1 MSKKLCTLANGDD
14 VYLYDKSIVIF
25 FNGKRKVLST
35 SVYNGG
41 YHEDFKAVYNYDAKQ
56 GSGMPCES
64 LADTY
69 IEHMKLI
76 SQRLAIEPE
85 MVSGMAT
92 AASMENAAVETMS
105 YKDLT
110 VTAIVTAGIEH
121 NGGRAG
127 DYAAYYMPAGKPGNY
142 GTINIMLA
150 LNCDLPPGTLTRAL
164 VTCMEAK
171 TAALQELLAGSCY
184 SNGIATGSGTD
195 QAIIIANAESNLY
208 FEDAG
213 KHSKLGELIGKTVI
227 KAVKRAL
234 NLQNGLNAEFQHNAF
249 RRLKR
254 FGVTPDKLWQDFK
267 QINTANL
274 LKPQY
279 LLAAEELACD
289 DFMLT
294 YTSLYIHLLDQSL
307 WQLLNEKEA
316 VAAAQNLLNIL
327 SAHYSVENI
336 VLSAAGEKTFIDSW
350 QQLFNNIV
358 GKRICDSKS
367 GGAL

>member
-1 MSKKLCTLANGDD
+1 MCTLANGDD

-76 SQRLAIEPE
+76 SERLAIEPE
-85 MVSGMAT
+85 KVSGMAT
-92 AASMENAAVETMS
+92 AASMENAAVETIS

-110 VTAIVTAGIEH
+110 VTAIVTAGVEH

-127 DYAAYYMPAGKPGNY
+127 DDAAYYMPVAKPGNY

-150 LNCDLPPGTLTRAL
+150 INCDLPPGTLTRAL
-164 VTCMEAK
+164 VTCTEAK
-171 TAALQELLAGSCY
+171 TAALQELFAGSCY

-195 QAIIIANAESNLY
+195 QVIIVANADSNLY

-234 NLQNGLNAEFQHNAF
+234 NMQNGLNAEFQHNVF

-254 FGVTPDKLWQDFK
+254 FGITPDKLWQDFK
-267 QINTANL
+267 QNNAANL